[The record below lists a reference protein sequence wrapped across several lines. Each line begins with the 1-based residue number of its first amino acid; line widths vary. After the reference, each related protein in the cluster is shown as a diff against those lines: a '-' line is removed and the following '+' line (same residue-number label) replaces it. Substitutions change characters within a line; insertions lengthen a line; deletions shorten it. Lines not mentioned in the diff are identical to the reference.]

1 MAHPQ
6 QLCYISTLAK
16 HFTDDYKNIKILEI
30 GSYNVNGTIREF
42 FIGSDYIGA
51 DLTEGPGVDFVSDG
65 HLIDHDDNTYDITV
79 SCECFE
85 HNPYWLETFRN
96 MYRMTKDGG
105 FVIFT
110 CATRGRGEHGTRRT
124 SPKSSPG
131 TQEVGWDYYLNLE
144 ERDFIKNLNISQ
156 LFSTHLFITNKKS
169 RDLYFV
175 GRKLGGTSIL
185 AFDKERFVEEH
196 LKNQDAVESVES
208 TVKTQ
213 RSWYS
218 KVFSPITFLINLPIR
233 IAIFLPDRH
242 YQNFS
247 ITYNRLVGTL
257 KSPLRKLFRSLSKPT
272 PPQP

>member
-6 QLCYISTLAK
+6 QLCYISTLAR
-16 HFTDDYKNIKILEI
+16 HFARDYTNVKILEI
-30 GSYNVNGTIREF
+30 GSYNVNGTIRDF
-42 FIGSDYIGA
+42 FSGSDYIGT

-96 MYRMTKDGG
+96 MYRMTKAGG

-144 ERDFIKNLNISQ
+144 EKDFTRNFNFSQ
-156 LFSTHLFITNKKS
+156 HFSTFAFFTNKNS

-175 GRKLGGTSIL
+175 GRKIGGAGVL
-185 AFDKERFVEEH
+185 AFDKATFVQEH
-196 LKNQDAVESVES
+196 TRNQNMVESEARQQKS
-208 TVKTQ
+208 LYETLL
-213 RSWYS
+213 
-218 KVFSPITFLINLPIR
+218 SPIAFLINLPVR
-233 IAIFLPDRH
+233 LAIFLPDRH
-242 YQNFS
+242 YQNFC
-247 ITYNRLVGTL
+247 IAYNRLVEL
-257 KSPLRKLFRSLSKPT
+257 FKAPLRKLIRLFKST
-272 PPQP
+272 PSQP